1 MPMIDPNCKVVCIM
15 ACADKKLEAV
25 RPDFKFVDQSSQKP
39 KEVDTVL
46 ATHEIVDLIAKLG
59 INLADVSPIE

>member
-1 MPMIDPNCKVVCIM
+1 MPCY
-15 ACADKKLEAV
+15 DKKLEAV